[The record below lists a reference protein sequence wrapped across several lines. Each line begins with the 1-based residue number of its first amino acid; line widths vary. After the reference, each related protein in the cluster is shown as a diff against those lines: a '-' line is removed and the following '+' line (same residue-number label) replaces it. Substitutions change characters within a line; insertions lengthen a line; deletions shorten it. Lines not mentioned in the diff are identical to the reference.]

1 LGNSSVEQKLLREK
15 WPEKSIQLVSNIV
28 DIPGSSTPFELR
40 RDFSLIG
47 GFPAHAEYRCRSLF
61 LRKIYPIVKARL
73 REAKFYIIGDK
84 APPDVVALAGENI
97 VITGLQRDVRT
108 SLRA

>member
-1 LGNSSVEQKLLREK
+1 
-15 WPEKSIQLVSNIV
+15 V

-40 RDFSLIG
+40 RDFLFIG
-47 GFPAHAEYRCRSLF
+47 GFQHTPNTDAVLFF

-97 VITGLQRDVRT
+97 VDHGIATGCP
-108 SLRA
+108 SLL